1 MNPALRKTMIKMITQ
16 NENQKN
22 APKMIRLQPSIRE
35 TYIFKGVSEVHPR
48 KNEIVETMLY

>member
-1 MNPALRKTMIKMITQ
+1 MIKMITQ

-35 TYIFKGVSEVHPR
+35 TYNFKGVSEVHPR
-48 KNEIVETMLY
+48 KNKIVETILY